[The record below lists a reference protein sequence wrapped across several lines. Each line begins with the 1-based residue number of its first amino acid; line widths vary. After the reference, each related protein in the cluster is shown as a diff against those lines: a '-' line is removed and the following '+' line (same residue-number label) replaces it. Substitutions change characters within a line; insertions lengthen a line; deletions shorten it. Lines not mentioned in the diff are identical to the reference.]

1 MSAKNMIKKK
11 FTIKRIAWI
20 IIVLVVLAIIGKVYL
35 NSSQKDSN
43 KTVIEVT
50 RGNVEQSVS
59 ETGTVKI
66 SNEIG
71 LSFKSGGIINAV
83 YVTVGDSVE
92 RGKLLATINHS
103 ELNAQLQRANALL
116 KSAQAQLANI
126 LAGTTN
132 EEISLAETQV
142 KNTEIKLQNKK
153 QSLENIMSSADNS
166 IKAAYE
172 DALGDLD
179 DAYFDLQGAY
189 LAIDD
194 VYQTYF
200 NSNDQEGLT
209 VKKSREDIKEARNK
223 TKTYIDTAIAN
234 SVDEN
239 IDIALYQTKLALD
252 ITYIAL
258 SNTRDAC
265 DTILYRTTVTDT
277 DKTSLNTQKSNIN
290 SERISII
297 NAQQTISSTK
307 INNTTT
313 IDTAK
318 AQILE
323 TEGQL
328 EESEKALQKLIAG
341 PTKEDINLYEAQVE
355 QARADRLV
363 LISKISQSR
372 LNSPVNG
379 QVVRIKKREGE
390 TAGAG
395 EVVIALLPKK
405 PFQIKTNIYEEDIVK
420 INIGNPV
427 KIQLIAFPSLAITG
441 TVASIEPIDNII
453 DGVVYY
459 EVSIDFDKEI
469 KGLKS
474 GMSAD
479 ISIEI
484 LSKENILIIP
494 GSALIKENDKLY
506 IEVLK
511 NNQIIKQEVRTGI
524 EGDDGNVEIVAGIE
538 KGEKIII
545 P

>member
-1 MSAKNMIKKK
+1 MIKKK
-11 FTIKRIAWI
+11 FTTKRIVWI
-20 IIVLVVLAIIGKVYL
+20 IIVLVILVTIGKVYL

-50 RGNVEQSVS
+50 RGSIEQNIS

-66 SNEIG
+66 SDEIG
-71 LSFKSGGIINAV
+71 LSFKGGGIIDAI
-83 YVTVGDSVE
+83 YVEVGDSVE
-92 RGKLLATINHS
+92 RGELLATIDYS
-103 ELNAQLQRANALL
+103 ELNAQLQKANASL

-126 LAGTTN
+126 LVGATN
-132 EEISLAETQV
+132 EEIGLAETQV
-142 KNTEIKLQNKK
+142 KNIEIKLQNKK
-153 QSLENIMSSADNS
+153 QSLENIISSADNS
-166 IKAAYE
+166 AKTAYE
-172 DALGDLD
+172 DALGNLN
-179 DAYFDLQGAY
+179 DAYLDLQNAY
-189 LAIDD
+189 LAVDD
-194 VYQTYF
+194 IYQTYF

-234 SVDEN
+234 SIDEN

-258 SNTRDAC
+258 SNARNAC
-265 DTILYRTTVTDT
+265 DAILYRATVTDT

-290 SERISII
+290 AEKASII
-297 NAQQTISSTK
+297 DAQQTISSTK
-307 INNTTT
+307 INNTAT

-328 EESEKALQKLIAG
+328 EESEKTLQKLTAG

-355 QARADRLV
+355 QAQADRLV

-379 QVVRIKKREGE
+379 QVVRIKKRGGE
-390 TAGAG
+390 IAGAG

-405 PFQIKTNIYEEDIVK
+405 PFQIKTNIYEEDVVK

-427 KIQLIAFPSLAITG
+427 KIQLIAFPSLVVTG
-441 TVASIEPIDNII
+441 RLASIEPIDNII

-469 KGLKS
+469 KELKS

-479 ISIEI
+479 ISITT
-484 LSKENILIIP
+484 LSKEDILIIP
-494 GSALIKENDKLY
+494 WSALIKENDKLY
-506 IEVLK
+506 VEVLK
-511 NNQIIKQEVRTGI
+511 NDQIIKQEVQTGI

-538 KGEKIII
+538 KDEKILI